1 MPNRSPHTD
10 ILLEKLDAFIRKY
23 YKNQVIRGL
32 LYSIILILMVY
43 LLAVGLEYVGHFGT
57 LVRAILLYGVI
68 LSTLFLLVRFVF
80 IPLMRLMRIGK
91 LISYT
96 EASKLIG
103 KYFPEVQDKLLNT
116 LQLRQEANTA
126 HSALLL
132 AAIEQKTLEL
142 KPVPF
147 SAAIDLRKNA
157 RFARYMLIP
166 AMLYLMVYLIAPGM
180 ISDGSRR
187 VWQYK
192 QQFKEPPPFQFHMLN
207 PELVAEQYADFTLE
221 LEVNGKSLPNE
232 VYVLRDG
239 NRFKMQKS
247 ATDQFT
253 YTFHGVR
260 QSVPF
265 ELEAAGH
272 ISDAYLLEVLSRP
285 HLDQIVV
292 ETQYPAYLGLKSES
306 WDNPGDITI
315 PAGTVLKWR
324 MRTRSADSLW
334 LSFNNTYFAAQQLS
348 LNAWEYQKKLFL
360 PTVYSIRAVKGNI
373 TQNDSMRYQINVVP
387 DAYPALTVEEAKD
400 SLITAQRYFM
410 GDAEDDHGLSRLTF
424 NYRYTESEQAEKLS
438 SGLHRLPVPMDAVS
452 RTARF
457 SYQIN
462 LQEMGISPSDQV
474 EYYFEVWDNDG
485 VFGAKSTRSRVM
497 VYKAPS
503 VNELEE
509 KHESG
514 SESLKNQMEDAIR
527 EARNLQKELKAI
539 ENKMHENREFT
550 WEEKKKLE
558 KLLQRQKELT
568 RDIEQI
574 KNKQKELTQ
583 QEHEFRKQQVV
594 LKEKQDQINKL
605 FNEVMNDEMKK
616 LMKQLEEMLQQQNKD
631 AVKEEM
637 EKLQMNNKDVEKE
650 LDRMLEQFKQLELEK
665 KREEAVRKLDDLTQK
680 QEELSKKCNG
690 QDKPEGDDKENEKK
704 ELRELQTEQKK
715 LSEEFKDLKEELKDI
730 QQKNKELEEPKEL
743 GNTDKEEQ
751 EIEQEQ
757 KQSEEQLG
765 KEDAKKASE
774 SQKKAAKKMK
784 ELNDKLKKELDAEEQ
799 KEDEINAEALREILE
814 NTIQLS
820 TDQEQL
826 MEEFKRVNN
835 YNPQYVDMARRQK
848 NIKDNARIIEDS
860 LIALS
865 KRVPEISTFINREI
879 SKLNANLNK
888 SIEGYGSRNIGQI
901 RLNQQQAMMNAN
913 NLGVMLS
920 EVLKQLQ
927 EQMQAKSSGEN
938 GKNQKKGAGKGK
950 GKGKSKSMS
959 TMKKMQE
966 ELNKQLREG
975 LNKQEGKGN
984 KPGEKPGMGS
994 QDYARM
1000 AAQQMAIRQQMQKM
1014 LSELGTKEKEQLG
1027 GNTKLQ
1033 ELQRQMEQ
1041 TEKELFNKNLTRQ
1054 MLQRQ
1059 EEIMTRLLESE
1070 KAERKQEEDK
1080 KRESEQGKEK
1090 QRTAPPSFEQ
1100 YQKQKQKEQELLQT
1114 IPAEMQPYYKEK
1126 AKTYFNRLKAD

>member
-1 MPNRSPHTD
+1 MPDRSPHTD
-10 ILLEKLDAFIRKY
+10 ILIEKLDAFIRKY

-32 LYSIILILMVY
+32 MYAVILILMVY
-43 LLAVGLEYVGHFGT
+43 LLAVSLEYFGHFGT
-57 LVRAILLYGVI
+57 LPRAILLYVVI
-68 LSTLFLLVRFVF
+68 ANTLYLLVRFVF
-80 IPLMRLMRIGK
+80 IPLTRLLRIGK
-91 LISYT
+91 LLSYT

-103 KYFPEVQDKLLNT
+103 RHFPDVGDKLLNT
-116 LQLRQEANTA
+116 LQLRREADGR
-126 HSALLL
+126 HSELLL
-132 AAIEQKTLEL
+132 AAIEQKTVEL

-166 AMLYLMVYLIAPGM
+166 AALYLIVYLIAPGM

-187 VWQYK
+187 VWQYN
-192 QQFKEPPPFQFHMLN
+192 QHFKEPPPFQFRFLN
-207 PELVAEQYADFTLE
+207 PELVTDQYSDFSIE

-232 VYVLRDG
+232 VYILREG

-247 ATDQFT
+247 AQNQFT
-253 YTFHGVR
+253 YTFHSLR
-260 QSVPF
+260 QSIPF
-265 ELEAAGH
+265 ELEAAGF
-272 ISDAYLLEVLSRP
+272 ISETYTLEVLARP
-285 HLDQIVV
+285 HLDQIIV
-292 ETQYPAYLGLKSES
+292 EAHYPNYLGLKAES
-306 WDNPGDITI
+306 WDNPGDITV
-315 PAGTVLKWR
+315 PAGTVLKWQI
-324 MRTRSADSLW
+324 RTRSADSLW
-334 LSFNNTYFAAQQLS
+334 LSFNNKAFAATQAR
-348 LNAWEYQKKLFL
+348 LNAWHYQKKMFV
-360 PTVYSIRAVKGNI
+360 PAVYSIRAVKGNI
-373 TQNDSMRYQINVVP
+373 AQNDSMRYQIAVVP
-387 DAYPALTVEEAKD
+387 DAYPSLTIEEQTD
-400 SLITAQRYFM
+400 SLIPAQRYFM
-410 GDAEDDHGLSRLTF
+410 GDAEDDHGLTRLTF
-424 NYRYTESEQAEKLS
+424 NYRYTTSEQEEKIK
-438 SGLHRLPVPMDAVS
+438 SGLHRLPVSMDAVS

-462 LQEMGISPSDQV
+462 LSEIGISPSDQV

-485 VFGAKSTRSRVM
+485 VFGAKSTRSKVM

-503 VNELEE
+503 VNELE
-509 KHESG
+509 KNHESG
-514 SESLKNQMEDAIR
+514 SESLKQQMEEAIR

-558 KLLQRQKELT
+558 KILQRQQELN

-574 KNKQKELTQ
+574 KNKQKELTR
-583 QEHEFRKQQVV
+583 QEQEFRKQQDA
-594 LKEKQDQINKL
+594 LMEKQEQINKL
-605 FNEVMNDEMKK
+605 FNEVMSDEMKK
-616 LMKQLEEMLQQQNKD
+616 LMQQLEEMMQRQNKD
-631 AVKEEM
+631 AVKDEM

-665 KREEAVRKLDDLTQK
+665 KREEAIRQLDELTQK
-680 QEELSKKCNG
+680 QEDLAKKCSG
-690 QDKPEGDDKENEKK
+690 KDKPAGAEKEEGKK
-704 ELRELQTEQKK
+704 GLREIQLEQEK
-715 LSEEFKDLKEELKDI
+715 LSGEFKDLKEELKDI
-730 QQKNKELEEPKEL
+730 QEKNKELEEPKEL
-743 GNTDKEEQ
+743 GNTEKEQQ
-751 EIEQEQ
+751 EIEQDQ
-757 KQSEEQLG
+757 KQSEEQLE
-765 KEDAKKASE
+765 KEDPKNAAE

-860 LIALS
+860 LVALS
-865 KRVPEISTFINREI
+865 KRIPEISTFINREV
-879 SKLNANLNK
+879 SKLNANLDK

-913 NLGVMLS
+913 NLGVLLS

-927 EQMQAKSSGEN
+927 EQMQAKSSGEK
-938 GKNQKKGAGKGK
+938 GKQQKKGQGKGK

-994 QDYARM
+994 QEYARM

-1014 LSELGTKEKEQLG
+1014 LNELGAKEKEQLG
-1027 GNTKLQ
+1027 GNAKLQ
-1033 ELQRQMEQ
+1033 ELQRLMEQ

-1080 KRESEQGKEK
+1080 KRESEQAKEK
-1090 QRTAPPSFEQ
+1090 PRAAPPSFEQ

-1126 AKTYFNRLKAD
+1126 AKEYFGKRKGE